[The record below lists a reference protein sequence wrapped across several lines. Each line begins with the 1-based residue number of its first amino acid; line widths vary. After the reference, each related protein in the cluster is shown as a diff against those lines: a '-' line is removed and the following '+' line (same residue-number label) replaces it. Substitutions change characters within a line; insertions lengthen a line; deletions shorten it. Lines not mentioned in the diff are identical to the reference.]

1 MLHEQEIKNRA
12 WRHRHE
18 IAEAPAD
25 FRKALGCFA
34 TGVTVVTTVDSEG
47 NRVGLTA
54 NSFTSVSM
62 NPPLVLWSLSRR
74 SPNLSAF
81 ETCDHFAINVLAN
94 TQRHI
99 CTQFSRPVE
108 DRFAGVE
115 AIEGAGGVPM
125 IAGAVAHF
133 ECEKEAV
140 HSGGDHIIFVGRVS
154 RFRWH
159 ERTPLVFCMGALHE
173 LELSQDK

>member
-1 MLHEQEIKNRA
+1 MQHEREILDHP
-12 WRHRHE
+12 WRHQHE
-18 IAEAPAD
+18 IATEPTD

-34 TGVTVVTTVDSEG
+34 TGVTVVTTVDAEG
-47 NRVGLTA
+47 RRVGLTA

-81 ETCDHFAINVLAN
+81 ENCQHFAINVLAN

-108 DRFAGVE
+108 DRFAGVY
-115 AIEGAGGVPM
+115 AVDGAGGVPM
-125 IAGAVAHF
+125 ISGAMAHF
-133 ECEKEAV
+133 ECEKENVYA
-140 HSGGDHIIFVGRVS
+140 GGDHIIFVGRVS

-159 ERTPLVFCMGALHE
+159 ERTPLVFCMGTLHE
-173 LELSQDK
+173 LEVSQEK